1 MSTTMGGF
9 VRTMAAVVVGA
20 VLVTGCG
27 GGSEGGAK
35 GPAAFGREAARAD
48 LDAAGEAAGLPG
60 EAKPESPEPEDPSDG
75 PATEEERK
83 RKDVADR
90 MAACSTAWSARD
102 PKPAEAERQFRDV
115 LAALAERG
123 WKEHKPVERVTLDKD
138 GFVLTA
144 QYKKRGWTLFA
155 RHTDADVFRMTTIT
169 ATEDACAAR
178 FTDAELE
185 LLEG

>member
-1 MSTTMGGF
+1 MSGF
-9 VRTMAAVVVGA
+9 VRTMAAVAVGA

-27 GGSEGGAK
+27 GGSEGGSKA
-35 GPAAFGREAARAD
+35 PAAFGREAAQAD
-48 LDAAGEAAGLPG
+48 LDAAGKAAGLPG
-60 EAKPESPEPEDPSDG
+60 AAQPKSPEPVDPSGG

-90 MAACSTAWSARD
+90 MAACSAVWSTRD
-102 PKPAEAERQFRDV
+102 QKPAEAERRFRDV

-123 WKEHKPVERVTLDKD
+123 WKEHRPVERVTLDED
-138 GFVLTA
+138 GFVLMA

-155 RHTDADVFRMTTIT
+155 RHTDTDAFRMATIT

-185 LLEG
+185 LLED

>member
-9 VRTMAAVVVGA
+9 VRTMAAVAVGA

-27 GGSEGGAK
+27 GGSEGGSK
-35 GPAAFGREAARAD
+35 GPAAFGREAAQAD
-48 LDAAGEAAGLPG
+48 LDAAGEAAGLPAG
-60 EAKPESPEPEDPSDG
+60 AKPKSPEPEDPSGG

-90 MAACSTAWSARD
+90 MAACSAVRSAD
-102 PKPAEAERQFRDV
+102 DLKPAEAERQFRGV

-123 WKEHKPVERVTLDKD
+123 WKEHKPVERVTLDED
-138 GFVLTA
+138 GFVLMA

-155 RHTDADVFRMTTIT
+155 RHTDADILRMTTIT

>member
-1 MSTTMGGF
+1 MRTAMGGF
-9 VRTMAAVVVGA
+9 VRTMAAVAVGA

-27 GGSEGGAK
+27 GGSEGGSK
-35 GPAAFGREAARAD
+35 GPAVFGREAAQAD

-60 EAKPESPEPEDPSDG
+60 GAKPESPEPEGPSGG
-75 PATEEERK
+75 PATEEARK

-90 MAACSTAWSARD
+90 MAACSAVRAAGD
-102 PKPAEAERQFRDV
+102 LEPGEAERQFRGV

-123 WKEHKPVERVTLDKD
+123 WKEHRPVERTPVGED

-155 RHTDADVFRMTTIT
+155 RHTDADVFRMTAIT